1 MSQGRSIAAGQA
13 PVRTARS
20 LPRVSQEEYRQIR
33 KNNIRIYGY
42 NNRLTSQ
49 LRPLMAE
56 SEMAYALFSP
66 EGCLLKLTASPRMER
81 RLEADGITPGTLWD
95 AGSAGRNAVS
105 LGLASD
111 SGPQNRTLHTV
122 GPENEC
128 QQLKPYAVYFSSL
141 RVWEDDI
148 QPDHPEHLYGGVAIL
163 VSAERQDPRLLTDIF
178 AVAND
183 LILHLCTGNLYARLL
198 ERSVDALLVFDISAK
213 TGKIHTLYHS
223 KNIFDVFEIPPRD
236 IYFRA
241 ADLLIDPLP
250 QNQEFWQLISDRRR
264 VQEKSLTISV
274 QGKKLSCIVST
285 EPYRQPELDVSGIS
299 ILITTHQRRTAS
311 ISKQI
316 SNTAVRTFDDIIG
329 QSPAIRAAVDKARQI
344 ANSVSNVLITGES
357 GVGKDIFA
365 QAIHNASSRRGK
377 PFVAVNCGALPRD
390 LISSELF
397 GYEGGAFTGAKRQGN
412 IGKFELANGGTLF
425 LDEIGELPFD
435 LQATLLRAVEQKRI
449 IRVGGTK
456 EIAVDVRII
465 SATNVNMQ
473 IMMEHKSFRS
483 DLYYRLSTL
492 RLQLPPLRERGSD
505 IILLAEYFIRSVS
518 ERIHRPAPIELSA
531 TAKSLLTS
539 LPWRGNIRELQNVF
553 EGIVQLCRDSTIEP
567 AHILQELGLPGD
579 EPVPPGLVAA
589 AGPPPN
595 HGLLTR
601 EEILHALEQCG
612 GNRSEAARYLGIGR
626 RTLYNNLERLGIK
639 LDK

>member
-589 AGPPPN
+589 AGPPPH

>member
-183 LILHLCTGNLYARLL
+183 LILH
-198 ERSVDALLVFDISAK
+198 
-213 TGKIHTLYHS
+213 
-223 KNIFDVFEIPPRD
+223 
-236 IYFRA
+236 
-241 ADLLIDPLP
+241 
-250 QNQEFWQLISDRRR
+250 
-264 VQEKSLTISV
+264 
-274 QGKKLSCIVST
+274 
-285 EPYRQPELDVSGIS
+285 
-299 ILITTHQRRTAS
+299 
-311 ISKQI
+311 
-316 SNTAVRTFDDIIG
+316 
-329 QSPAIRAAVDKARQI
+329 
-344 ANSVSNVLITGES
+344 
-357 GVGKDIFA
+357 
-365 QAIHNASSRRGK
+365 
-377 PFVAVNCGALPRD
+377 
-390 LISSELF
+390 
-397 GYEGGAFTGAKRQGN
+397 
-412 IGKFELANGGTLF
+412 
-425 LDEIGELPFD
+425 
-435 LQATLLRAVEQKRI
+435 
-449 IRVGGTK
+449 
-456 EIAVDVRII
+456 
-465 SATNVNMQ
+465 
-473 IMMEHKSFRS
+473 
-483 DLYYRLSTL
+483 
-492 RLQLPPLRERGSD
+492 PLR
-505 IILLAEYFIRSVS
+505 
-518 ERIHRPAPIELSA
+518 
-531 TAKSLLTS
+531 
-539 LPWRGNIRELQNVF
+539 Q
-553 EGIVQLCRDSTIEP
+553 
-567 AHILQELGLPGD
+567 
-579 EPVPPGLVAA
+579 A
-589 AGPPPN
+589 AGAQRGRLA
-595 HGLLTR
+595 GL
-601 EEILHALEQCG
+601 
-612 GNRSEAARYLGIGR
+612 
-626 RTLYNNLERLGIK
+626 
-639 LDK
+639 

>member
-285 EPYRQPELDVSGIS
+285 EPYRKPELDVSGIS

-589 AGPPPN
+589 AGPPPH

>member
-274 QGKKLSCIVST
+274 QGKKLSCIVPT

-579 EPVPPGLVAA
+579 EPVPPGLAAA
-589 AGPPPN
+589 AGPPPH